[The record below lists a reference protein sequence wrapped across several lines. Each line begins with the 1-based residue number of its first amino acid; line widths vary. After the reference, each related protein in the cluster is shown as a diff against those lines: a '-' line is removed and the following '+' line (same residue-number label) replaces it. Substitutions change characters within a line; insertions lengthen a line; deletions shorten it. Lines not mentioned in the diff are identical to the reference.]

1 MMLIVNFSKQCIIE
15 VQKRKCNMIIGRTK
29 KQPNNII
36 IIKQRKSNIE
46 REFDIMLRN
55 LQSSINVMDSVII
68 SLDIDQEKERDLN
81 LICDG
86 NIKVEQLLEILRDN
100 VIKNR
105 KSYHFYT
112 DSSLKKIDNNIVMAM
127 GWIQVES
134 IDSKNIIAEFN
145 AANIEWPSSTKAE
158 IIAILSALLVVT
170 SNSNVIIYTD
180 S

>member
-46 REFDIMLRN
+46 REFEIMIRN
-55 LQSSINVMDSVII
+55 LQSFINGTDSIII
-68 SLDIDQEKERDLN
+68 SLNIDQEKELN
-81 LICDG
+81 LICSG
-86 NIKVEQLLEILRDN
+86 NIKVEKLLEILRDN

-105 KSYHFYT
+105 KSYHFYM
-112 DSSLKKIDNNIVMAM
+112 DGSLKQIDNNIVMAM

-145 AANIEWPSSTKAE
+145 AANIEWPSSTKAK
-158 IIAILSALLVVT
+158 IIAILSA
-170 SNSNVIIYTD
+170 
-180 S
+180 